1 MSIQGFRNKKIHLRI
16 ENMDIFEILA
26 EFSYFG
32 VFLVLIGVNA
42 SPILMPPTWII
53 LSSFYALD
61 PSMSLILL
69 SIVGASGATVGR
81 FILKFISGYF
91 RKFVGPEQQSN
102 LDIIGDFL
110 NRKKYGY
117 VVASFL
123 FGATPLPSNML
134 FITYGL
140 IKSKSIGLYV
150 GFWCGRA
157 LSYYAMLS
165 ISNVVLTPF
174 LQIFEERY
182 IGILVVDAIS
192 IGTVIFFTSINWA
205 YLITH
210 KKLKFVKP
218 KLWRF

>member
-1 MSIQGFRNKKIHLRI
+1 
-16 ENMDIFEILA
+16 MDILEIIA

-32 VFLVLIGVNA
+32 IFLILIGVNA

-53 LSSFYALD
+53 LSSFYAFD
-61 PSMSLILL
+61 PSLNLVIL
-69 SIVGASGATVGR
+69 SVVGATGATIGR
-81 FILKFISGYF
+81 FILKNISSFF

-140 IKSKSIGLYV
+140 MRAKSFGLYV
-150 GFWCGRA
+150 GFWFGRS
-157 LSYYAMLS
+157 LSYYVMLS
-165 ISNVVLTPF
+165 VSNVILTP
-174 LQIFEERY
+174 LLEIFEERY
-182 IGILVVDAIS
+182 IGILLLDGIS

-205 YLITH
+205 YLITN
-210 KKLKFVKP
+210 KKLKFVRP
-218 KLWRF
+218 RLWRF

>member
-1 MSIQGFRNKKIHLRI
+1 ML
-16 ENMDIFEILA
+16 DILEIIA

-32 VFLVLIGVNA
+32 IFFILIGVNA

-53 LSSFYALD
+53 LSSFYAFD
-61 PSMSLILL
+61 PSLNLVIL
-69 SIVGASGATVGR
+69 SIVGATGASIGR
-81 FILKFISGYF
+81 FILKNISSFF

-140 IKSKSIGLYV
+140 MKSKSFGLYV
-150 GFWCGRA
+150 GFWFGRA
-157 LSYYAMLS
+157 LSYYVMLS
-165 ISNVVLTPF
+165 VSNVVLTP
-174 LQIFEERY
+174 LLEIFEERY
-182 IGILVVDAIS
+182 VGILLLDGIS
-192 IGTVIFFTSINWA
+192 IGIVIFFTSINWA
-205 YLITH
+205 YLITN
-210 KKLKFVKP
+210 KKLKFVRP
-218 KLWRF
+218 RLWRF